1 MVVSLFLFIGWKE
14 ESIMK
19 KKIKILFSILAAIIA
34 IILIYVG
41 YVYFS
46 YSRIEDDVSIKVV
59 QKAEHSSLT
68 TNKEYRITTFNIG
81 YGSYTPDYTFFMD
94 GGKQSKA
101 VSKESVSTNIDGV
114 IETTKK
120 IAPDFA
126 LFQEVDEKATRSR
139 GVDEVQQINQSFKEH
154 TSAFA
159 VNYDSAFLMYPV
171 LDPIGK
177 SKSGILTL
185 SNTEM
190 ESSTRYSLPIE
201 TNFNK
206 FFDLDRAFTVS
217 KIPVANGKS
226 LMLYNVH
233 LSAYIKDQKIQK
245 EQVHKLFDHMEQ
257 EYKKGN
263 YVVCGGDFNH
273 DLLPSSTETFK
284 NDPTEE
290 YTWLQP
296 FPKTELPENL
306 RVAALSET
314 KEAVPSVRN
323 LDKPYEKGKSFVAL
337 IDGFIVSDNIE
348 NINGKVIDKEF
359 QHSDHNPV
367 EMTFKLK

>member
-1 MVVSLFLFIGWKE
+1 MNL
-14 ESIMK
+14 K
-19 KKIKILFSILAAIIA
+19 KSIKIFLSLLVIFITIILA
-34 IILIYVG
+34 YVG

-46 YSRIEDDVSIKVV
+46 YARIADNLSIESKQNAKVKEV
-59 QKAEHSSLT
+59 L
-68 TNKEYRITTFNIG
+68 TNKEYKIATFNIG

-101 VSKESVSTNIDGV
+101 ESKTSVVKNISGA
-114 IETTKK
+114 IATTKS
-120 IAPDFA
+120 IDPDFA

-139 GVDEVQQINQSFKEH
+139 GVNEVDQINQQFSDY
-154 TSAFA
+154 SSVFA
-159 VNYDSAFLMYPV
+159 TNYDSAFLMYPI

-185 SNTEM
+185 SNTKIDT
-190 ESSTRYSLPIE
+190 STRYSLPIE

-217 KIPVANGKS
+217 KIPVENGKY

-245 EQVHKLFDHMEQ
+245 EQIHKLFDHMEN

-263 YVVCGGDFNH
+263 YVVGGGDFNH
-273 DLLPSSTETFK
+273 DLLDSSIETFK
-284 NDPTEE
+284 NDTAEE

-296 FPKTELPENL
+296 FPKKELPKHL
-306 RVAALSET
+306 QVAALTEVET
-314 KEAVPSVRN
+314 PVPSVRN
-323 LDKPYEKGKSFVAL
+323 LDKPYKKGESFVAL
-337 IDGFIVSDNIE
+337 IDGFIISDNVE
-348 NINGKVIDKEF
+348 NIDVQVIDAEF
-359 QHSDHNPV
+359 KHSDHNPV
-367 EMTFKLK
+367 EMTFKLKK

>member
-1 MVVSLFLFIGWKE
+1 MNLRKSIKVFLSVL
-14 ESIMK
+14 SI
-19 KKIKILFSILAAIIA
+19 FIA
-34 IILIYVG
+34 IILVYVG

-46 YSRIEDDVSIKVV
+46 YGRIADNEPVEIT
-59 QKAEHSSLT
+59 QKAKMNQAA
-68 TNKEYRITTFNIG
+68 TNKEYKISTFNIG

-101 VSKESVSTNIDGV
+101 VSEASVVKNISGV
-114 IETTKK
+114 IDTIKK
-120 IAPDFA
+120 IDPDFA

-139 GVDEVQQINQSFKEH
+139 GVDEVTQINQQFSDY
-154 TSAFA
+154 TSVFA
-159 VNYDSAFLMYPV
+159 TNYDSAFLMYPI

-185 SNTEM
+185 SNTTIE
-190 ESSTRYSLPIE
+190 ESTRYSLPIE

-217 KIPVANGKS
+217 KIPVENGKY

-245 EQVHKLFDHMEQ
+245 EQVHKLFDHMEN

-263 YVVCGGDFNH
+263 YVVGGGDFNH
-273 DLLPSSTETFK
+273 DLLDSSTEIFK

-296 FPKTELPENL
+296 FPKEELPKNL
-306 RVAALSET
+306 QVATLSET
-314 KEAVPSVRN
+314 KIPVPSVRN
-323 LDKPYEKGKSFVAL
+323 LDKPYTKGESFVAL
-337 IDGFIVSDNIE
+337 IDGFIVSDNVE
-348 NINGKVIDKEF
+348 NVSGKVSDAEF
-359 QHSDHNPV
+359 ENSDHNPV
-367 EMTFKLK
+367 EMTFKLKP

>member
-1 MVVSLFLFIGWKE
+1 MNVNKS
-14 ESIMK
+14 
-19 KKIKILFSILAAIIA
+19 IKIFLGTLAICITIILA
-34 IILIYVG
+34 YVG

-46 YSRIEDDVSIKVV
+46 YSRIADDLPVKIS
-59 QKAEHSSLT
+59 QKAKVKQAL
-68 TNKEYRITTFNIG
+68 TNKEYKITTFNIG

-101 VSKESVSTNIDGV
+101 VSKESVIKNISGAINTTKNID
-114 IETTKK
+114 
-120 IAPDFA
+120 PDFA

-139 GVDEVQQINQSFKEH
+139 NVNEVTQINQEFNEYS
-154 TSAFA
+154 SVFA
-159 VNYDSAFLMYPV
+159 TNYDSAFLMYPI

-185 SNTEM
+185 SNNEI
-190 ESSTRYSLPIE
+190 EASTRYSLPIE

-217 KIPVANGKS
+217 KIPVENGKY

-245 EQVHKLFDHMEQ
+245 EQVHKLFDHMEN

-263 YVVCGGDFNH
+263 YVVGGGDFNH
-273 DLLPSSTETFK
+273 DLLDSSTETFK
-284 NDPTEE
+284 NDTTEE

-296 FPKTELPENL
+296 FPKKELPENL
-306 RVAALSET
+306 QVAALSET
-314 KEAVPSVRN
+314 KKPVPSVRN
-323 LDKPYEKGKSFVAL
+323 LDKPYQKGESFVAL
-337 IDGFIVSDNIE
+337 IDGFIISDNVE
-348 NINGKVIDKEF
+348 NINGKVIDAGF
-359 QHSDHNPV
+359 NNSDHNPV
-367 EMTFKLK
+367 ELTFKLKK

>member
-1 MVVSLFLFIGWKE
+1 MNL
-14 ESIMK
+14 K
-19 KKIKILFSILAAIIA
+19 KSIKIYIGILAIFIA
-34 IILIYVG
+34 IILAYVG

-46 YSRIEDDVSIKVV
+46 YSRTADNLPIEIN
-59 QKAEHSSLT
+59 QKAKVKQAST
-68 TNKEYRITTFNIG
+68 DKEYKITTFNIG

-101 VSKESVSTNIDGV
+101 VSKDSVIENISGV
-114 IETTKK
+114 IDTTKK
-120 IAPDFA
+120 ISPDFA

-139 GVDEVQQINQSFKEH
+139 NVDEVAQLNQQFRDYS
-154 TSAFA
+154 SVFA
-159 VNYDSAFLMYPV
+159 SNYDSAFLMYPI

-185 SNTEM
+185 SNNIIEA
-190 ESSTRYSLPIE
+190 STRYSLPIE

-217 KIPVANGKS
+217 KIPVENGKY

-245 EQVHKLFDHMEQ
+245 EQVHKLFDHMEN

-273 DLLPSSTETFK
+273 DLLDSSTETFK
-284 NDPTEE
+284 NDTTEE

-296 FPKTELPENL
+296 FPKKELPENL
-306 RVAALSET
+306 KVAALSER
-314 KEAVPSVRN
+314 KIPVPSVRN
-323 LDKPYEKGKSFVAL
+323 LDKPYKKGESFVAL
-337 IDGFIVSDNIE
+337 IDGFIISENVENVS
-348 NINGKVIDKEF
+348 GKVIDAEF
-359 QHSDHNPV
+359 KNSDHNPV
-367 EMTFKLK
+367 VMMFKLKK

>member
-1 MVVSLFLFIGWKE
+1 MVVSLFLFIWWKE
-14 ESIMK
+14 EGKMK
-19 KKIKILFSILAAIIA
+19 RKIKFLLSALVAIIA
-34 IILIYVG
+34 IILVYVG

-46 YSRIEDDVSIKVV
+46 YSRIEDDRSIKV
-59 QKAEHSSLT
+59 QQQAESKSLY
-68 TNKEYRITTFNIG
+68 TNKEYKISTFNIG

-101 VSKESVSTNIDGV
+101 ISKESVRKNIAGA
-114 IETTKK
+114 IETTKQ

-126 LFQEVDEKATRSR
+126 LFQEVDEKATRSH
-139 GVDEVQQINQSFKEH
+139 GVDEVQQINQSFKDY
-154 TSAFA
+154 TSSFA

-185 SNTEM
+185 SNTKI

-206 FFDLDRAFTVS
+206 FFDLDRAFTVA
-217 KIPVANGKS
+217 KIPVENGKY

-233 LSAYIKDQKIQK
+233 LSAYIKYQSIQK
-245 EQVHKLFDHMEQ
+245 EQVHKLFDHMER

-284 NDPTEE
+284 NDPTEA

-296 FPKTELPENL
+296 FPKAELPENL
-306 RVAALSET
+306 SVAKLNER

-337 IDGFIVSDNIE
+337 IDGFIISDNIQT
-348 NINGKVIDKEF
+348 IDGKVIDKGFE
-359 QHSDHNPV
+359 HSDHNPV
-367 EMTFKLK
+367 EMTFELK

>member
-1 MVVSLFLFIGWKE
+1 
-14 ESIMK
+14 MK
-19 KKIKILFSILAAIIA
+19 KNLKILLGIVVVAIAAILA
-34 IILIYVG
+34 YVG

-46 YSRIEDDVSIKVV
+46 YSRIKDQVSLEVV
-59 QKAEHSSLT
+59 QRAKKEMIT
-68 TNKEYRITTFNIG
+68 TNKEYKITTFNIG

-101 VSKESVSTNIDGV
+101 VSKESVVKNISGV
-114 IETTKK
+114 IDTTKK
-120 IAPDFA
+120 LAPDFA

-139 GVDEVQQINQSFKEH
+139 GVNEVKQINQSFSNY

-177 SKSGILTL
+177 STSGILTL
-185 SNTEM
+185 SNTAIEA
-190 ESSTRYSLPIE
+190 STRYSLPIE

-217 KIPVANGKS
+217 QIPVENGKY

-273 DLLPSSTETFK
+273 DLLPSSTETFQ
-284 NDPTEE
+284 NDTTEE

-296 FPKTELPENL
+296 FPKAELPKNL
-306 RVAALSET
+306 NVAELSATAEPI
-314 KEAVPSVRN
+314 PSVRN
-323 LDKPYEKGKSFVAL
+323 LDKPYEKGTSFVAL
-337 IDGFIVSDNIE
+337 IDGFIVSDNVE
-348 NINGKVIDKEF
+348 NLDGKVIDKAF
-359 QHSDHNPV
+359 KNSDHNPV

>member
-1 MVVSLFLFIGWKE
+1 
-14 ESIMK
+14 MK
-19 KKIKILFSILAAIIA
+19 LKKVLTIVLTILA
-34 IILIYVG
+34 ILSVVVLAYVG
-41 YVYFS
+41 YVFFS
-46 YSRIEDDVSIKVV
+46 YARIADDFPIEIT
-59 QKAEHSSLT
+59 QKAKAKQVST
-68 TNKEYRITTFNIG
+68 DQEYKITTFNIG

-101 VSKESVSTNIDGV
+101 VSKESVVKNISGV
-114 IETTKK
+114 IDTTKK
-120 IAPDFA
+120 IDPDFA

-139 GVDEVQQINQSFKEH
+139 GVDEVAQIKQQFTDFSSVFV
-154 TSAFA
+154 T
-159 VNYDSAFLMYPV
+159 NYDSAFLLYPI

-185 SNTEM
+185 SNNEI
-190 ESSTRYSLPIE
+190 EASTRYSLPIE

-217 KIPVANGKS
+217 KIPVENDKY

-245 EQVHKLFDHMEQ
+245 EQVHKLFDHMEN

-273 DLLPSSTETFK
+273 DLLDSSTETFK
-284 NDPTEE
+284 NDTTEE

-296 FPKTELPENL
+296 FPKKELPENL
-306 RVAALSET
+306 QVAVLSELKT
-314 KEAVPSVRN
+314 PVPSVRN
-323 LDKPYEKGKSFVAL
+323 LDKPYKKGESFVAL
-337 IDGFIVSDNIE
+337 IDGFIISDNVE
-348 NINGKVIDKEF
+348 NISGKVIDAEF
-359 QHSDHNPV
+359 NNSDHNPV